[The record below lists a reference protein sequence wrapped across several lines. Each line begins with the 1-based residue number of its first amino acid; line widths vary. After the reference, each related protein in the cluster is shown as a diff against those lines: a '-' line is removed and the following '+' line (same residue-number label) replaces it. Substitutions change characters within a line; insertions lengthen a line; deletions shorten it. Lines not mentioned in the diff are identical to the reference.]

1 VPAAQTYGFLGT
13 VISVVSDRESDIA
26 WLREFLA
33 PSFDPRPAEEADFT
47 VEVSHDRARRAA
59 LITTRPRGRR
69 DRVAC
74 FALDREVVHH
84 PAWTTAGRVVV
95 RDRRHGVYYVL
106 RDASVA
112 VIAADRS
119 QLARSG
125 VMRVIR
131 EIATARALAAP
142 GNLQLHAA
150 AVEIGGRG
158 ILFAGPK
165 GSGKTTL
172 LTYFLTATA
181 ARLISNDRVFAIRTF
196 DGFDLRGVPTIVS
209 VRPGTQE
216 LLPGRF
222 GHVPNTPSSYRFTLA
237 EADRLLAAVGGTDGT
252 TRLTLSPAQ
261 LARELSVA
269 PATEAT
275 LDSIVFPEPHPDP
288 SAFTIHRLTLEEA
301 ALGLRGVRFGVDSG
315 KNGPT
320 VFEHL
325 AGVTRPEGADAALIS
340 SMAEGIPCFSVRMG
354 ARLFG
359 ERHAADAIRS
369 VIRCPQPVSCRDAS

>member
-1 VPAAQTYGFLGT
+1 MAAAQTYGFLGT

-33 PSFDPRPAEEADFT
+33 PSFDPRPVEEPDFT

-59 LITTRPRGRR
+59 LLTTRPRGRR

-106 RDASVA
+106 SDASVA
-112 VIAADRS
+112 VIAADRA

-165 GSGKTTL
+165 ASGKTTL

-181 ARLISNDRVFAIRTF
+181 ARLVSNDRVFAIRTL

-222 GHVPNTPSSYRFTLA
+222 GHVPDVPYPYRFTLA
-237 EADRLLAAVGGTDGT
+237 EADGLLAAAGGTDGT

-261 LARELSVA
+261 FARELSVA
-269 PATEAT
+269 LVRRAT

-288 SAFTIHRLTLEEA
+288 SAFTIDRLTPEEA
-301 ALGLRGVRFGVDSG
+301 ALRLRGGRLGVDSA

-325 AGVTRPEGADAALIS
+325 VGATRPEGADEALIS
-340 SMAEGIPCFSVRMG
+340 SMADEIPCFSVRTG

-359 ERHAADAIRS
+359 QWHAAEAICS
-369 VIRCPQPVSCRDAS
+369 VIGCPRPVSCRDAS

>member
-1 VPAAQTYGFLGT
+1 VAAAQTYDFLGT
-13 VISVVSDRESDIA
+13 VISVVGDRESDIA

-33 PSFDPRPAEEADFT
+33 PSFDPRPVEEADFT
-47 VEVSHDRARRAA
+47 IEVSHDRARRAA
-59 LITTRPRGRR
+59 LITARPRGRR
-69 DRVAC
+69 DKVAC

-84 PAWTTAGRVVV
+84 PAWTTAGRVVI

-106 RDASVA
+106 SDASVA

-119 QLARSG
+119 PLARSG

-172 LTYFLTATA
+172 LAYFLTATA
-181 ARLISNDRVFAIRTF
+181 ARLISNDRVFAIRTL

-222 GHVPNTPSSYRFTLA
+222 GHVPNIPYSYRFTLA

-269 PATEAT
+269 LATGAT

-288 SAFTIHRLTLEEA
+288 SAFAIDRLTPEEA
-301 ALGLRGVRFGVDSG
+301 ALRLRGVRFGVDSG

-320 VFEHL
+320 VFEQL
-325 AGVTRPEGADAALIS
+325 VGVTRPEGADATLIS
-340 SMAEGIPCFSVRMG
+340 SMADEIACFSVRTG

-359 ERHAADAIRS
+359 QSLAAEAICS
-369 VIRCPQPVSCRDAS
+369 VIGCPQPVSCRDAS